1 MVRIISWVMKYLFTL
16 VQFIILACEYLLTQD
31 TSYMCHGHR
40 NPPHLNGS
48 CYRLWRPL
56 RGLHA
61 AGHLKTPA
69 ITAAHSTGHM
79 PSTEPED
86 ITCQVFKQ
94 VWSPCTLCKQ
104 RKNQIHKT
112 WIGALPLP
120 TGTAVFT
127 ISVIKGRWHQEREAA
142 ITIQACSPPPRPPP
156 VSPAPPSFPLLQLLR
171 LLSDLNLISLYP
183 NGEVAPS
190 NSGWVGNLWTRSMV
204 RFLIIKARP
213 DRQC

>member
-94 VWSPCTLCKQ
+94 VSPWSPCTLCKQ

-142 ITIQACSPPPRPPP
+142 ITIQACPPPPTPPTSLP
-156 VSPAPPSFPLLQLLR
+156 CSSILPSVTAAATAQWLEFNQPLPKRRSGPKQQW
-171 LLSDLNLISLYP
+171 LSGEFVNEEHGPISNYQ
-183 NGEVAPS
+183 S
-190 NSGWVGNLWTRSMV
+190 
-204 RFLIIKARP
+204 KAG
-213 DRQC
+213 